1 MKLNPQL
8 IKSKGKSEFVVLP
21 VEEFEAMTELIEDY
35 EDYEDLK
42 VLRDAKEKSQGQKP
56 IPITE
61 VIAELGL

>member
-21 VEEFEAMTELIEDY
+21 IEEFEAMTELIEDC
-35 EDYEDLK
+35 EDLR
-42 VLRDAKEKSQGQKP
+42 VLRDAKEKSRGKKS
-56 IPITE
+56 IPIKD